1 MEDYNT
7 GTLPHK
13 KYYDL
18 IAYEKKKALRA
29 VEDGSDNVI
38 RAICLIASV
47 QMLAFDPHVPGL
59 MTMSGCTIYVRRMN

>member
-29 VEDGSDNVI
+29 AEDGSDNVS
-38 RAICLIASV
+38 RAHLNAWI
-47 QMLAFDPHVPGL
+47 QMLAFDSHAPGL
-59 MTMSGCTIYVRRMN
+59 IIVSGCTIYV

>member
-18 IAYEKKKALRA
+18 VAYEKKKALRA
-29 VEDGSDNVI
+29 AEDGSDNVI
-38 RAICLIASV
+38 RADFLIASV
-47 QMLAFDPHVPGL
+47 QVLAIHAHMPRL
-59 MTMSGCTIYVRRMN
+59 ILTSGCTVHV

>member
-18 IAYEKKKALRA
+18 IAYDKKKALRA
-29 VEDGSDNVI
+29 AEDGSDNVI
-38 RAICLIASV
+38 RAIRLIASV
-47 QMLAFDPHVPGL
+47 QMLAFDPHAPGL
-59 MTMSGCTIYVRRMN
+59 MTISGCTIYV